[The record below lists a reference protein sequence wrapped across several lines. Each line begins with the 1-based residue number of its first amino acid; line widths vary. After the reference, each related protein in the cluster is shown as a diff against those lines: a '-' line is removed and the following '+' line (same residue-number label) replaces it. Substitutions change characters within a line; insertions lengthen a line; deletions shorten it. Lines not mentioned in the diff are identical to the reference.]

1 MLDARSCIMR
11 ASMTSPFDIE
21 KYRAEFPVV
30 KEQLY
35 FNHAG
40 VAPTSLRVATAVREW
55 MDDLVQHGVRYER
68 GWEARTENTRR
79 LAAQMIG
86 AAPEEIAFVRNTSH
100 GLGLVAEGLDWKPG
114 DEVAVASAIE
124 YPSNVYPWAHLRD
137 RGVVVR
143 EIEPRDGGVTPE
155 AVAAALT
162 PRTRLVALSSVQFA
176 SGYRTDLEAIGA
188 LCERSGV
195 LFCVDGI
202 QSVGCIPVDV
212 KKSRVHFL
220 SADSHKWMIGV
231 SGIGFLYVDR
241 NVLPRVRPVLVGWR
255 CTTDAWNFNRS
266 HFELRSDAT
275 KFEEGSHNYAGT
287 YALGAALGLLLEVGM
302 ENVAARIQELLS
314 HADREL
320 RAIGCE
326 TGPSPEHRAGILTF
340 LPPRGEVK
348 ALASYLSERNV
359 SFSLRRGHVRISP
372 HFYNQPEEIDRLVE
386 MVRGFSGK

>member
-1 MLDARSCIMR
+1 MR

>member
-1 MLDARSCIMR
+1 MR
-11 ASMTSPFDIE
+11 PPMTSTLE
-21 KYRAEFPVV
+21 TYRAEFPVV
-30 KEQLY
+30 REQLY

-55 MDDLVQHGVRYER
+55 MEDLVQHGVRHER

-79 LAAQMIG
+79 LAARMIG
-86 AAPEEIAFVRNTSH
+86 AAPEEIALVRNTSH

-114 DEVAVASAIE
+114 DEVAVAASVE
-124 YPSNVYPWAHLRD
+124 YPSNVYPWLHLRD

-143 EIEPRDGGVTPE
+143 EVEARDGGVTPE

-162 PRTRLVALSSVQFA
+162 PRTRLVALISVQFA
-176 SGYRTDLEAIGA
+176 TGYRTDLDAMGA

-220 SADSHKWMIGV
+220 SADSHKWMLGV
-231 SGIGFLYVDR
+231 SGIGFLYVDKD
-241 NVLPRVRPVLVGWR
+241 VLPRVRPVLVGWHS
-255 CTTDAWNFNRS
+255 TTDAWNFNRS
-266 HFELRSDAT
+266 HFELRQEAT

-302 ENVAARIQELLS
+302 ENVAARIRELLS
-314 HADREL
+314 HADAGL
-320 RAIGCE
+320 RALGCD

-340 LPPRGEVK
+340 LPPRGDVK
-348 ALASYLSERNV
+348 ALAAYLSERNV
-359 SFSLRRGHVRISP
+359 GFSLRRGRIRLSP
-372 HFYNQPEEIDRLVE
+372 HFYNQPEELHRLVD

>member
-1 MLDARSCIMR
+1 
-11 ASMTSPFDIE
+11 MTSPFDIE

-124 YPSNVYPWAHLRD
+124 YPSNVYPWLHLRD

-143 EIEPRDGGVTPE
+143 EIEPRNGGVTPE